1 MNKIENIKIPDKV
14 YQIKGFEYD
23 LSKKTDVSDR
33 SFEDDGA
40 IFIYRKGIRYVFYL
54 GQEKGCLTSKDI
66 PRYEKM
72 LDKALEVE

>member
-14 YQIKGFEYD
+14 YQIKGFDSDFLEEAD
-23 LSKKTDVSDR
+23 GPDR

-40 IFIYRKGIRYVFYL
+40 IFVIRKGIQYVFYL